1 MNRWYFWVLAPVM
14 IASATIIPLAAE
26 PRSSMGHVVVWVWVA
41 TMLLATLG
49 LANPT
54 RFRWALRGVA
64 AFIVLA
70 GVAYFASEVVA
81 WRNGRSIA
89 LGGRSGS
96 SLLNAALF
104 LLFFG
109 LPAFRYLLSG
119 RSESVVDVIAAPEAF
134 DEERRDPFD

>member
-1 MNRWYFWVLAPVM
+1 MNRWYSWVLAPVM
-14 IASATIIPLAAE
+14 IGSAIIIPLAAE

-64 AFIVLA
+64 AVIVLA
-70 GVAYFASEVVA
+70 GMAYFVSGLLA
-81 WRNGRSIA
+81 WRNGRPI
-89 LGGRSGS
+89 GGDGRPGS
-96 SLLNAALF
+96 SLLNGALF
-104 LLFFG
+104 LLVFG

-119 RSESVVDVIAAPEAF
+119 RSESVVDVIAAPEAV